1 MIELHSTCFLPLA
14 TQTTQR
20 ASITHLHVHTMNCSH
35 NNICTTHARVIQARA
50 ASTVKNMYRLSSLL
64 PMYMLMFDVWT
75 LFAHTS

>member
-64 PMYMLMFDVWT
+64 PMYMLMFDVCVHATYMW
-75 LFAHTS
+75 